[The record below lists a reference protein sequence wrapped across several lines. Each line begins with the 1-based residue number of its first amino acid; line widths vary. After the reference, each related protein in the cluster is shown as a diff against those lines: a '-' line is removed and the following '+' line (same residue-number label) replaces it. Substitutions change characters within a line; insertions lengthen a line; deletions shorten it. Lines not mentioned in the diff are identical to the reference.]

1 MRVGI
6 DTLDFAAL
14 RRKRVGL
21 LSHQAALARGGAD
34 SASLLHAKL
43 GRKLVALFGPEHGF
57 FGQAGAGEHTAE
69 GIHPDWGIPV
79 HSLYGEHRK
88 PTPAMLKGIDV
99 LVCDLQDI
107 GVRCYTYLATLKN
120 VLEACAENGI
130 EVIVADRPVPHRS
143 PDGPMLD
150 PRFTGFVAPLN
161 VPMVHAMTPCG
172 IARFIKHHLLPELKL
187 TCADLRGARG
197 KGWERPADAP
207 SFIPPSPGIRSW
219 ETALVYPATVFCEA
233 LPQIDCGRGNNMAFR
248 VFSVPGVS
256 GSDLCR
262 TLNGCGI
269 EGAAFYPYYYEKE
282 GARIAVTDAAAFRP
296 VAVSVAILAALREFD
311 PDLWNRDGVRREWFD
326 KLYGTDA
333 VRLALEAGESAAAIA
348 ESWKGGL
355 NEFRAAL
362 EAAQK

>member
-1 MRVGI
+1 MRVGV

-21 LSHQAALARGGAD
+21 LSHQAALTRSGAD
-34 SASLLHAKL
+34 SAFLLHAKL

-57 FGQAGAGEHTAE
+57 FGQAGAGEHTVD

-88 PTPAMLKGIDV
+88 PTAAMLKGIDV

-130 EVIVADRPVPHRS
+130 EVIVTDRPVPHLE
-143 PDGPMLD
+143 PDGPRLEA
-150 PRFTGFVAPLN
+150 RFASFVAPLD
-161 VPMVHAMTPCG
+161 VPMVHAMTPCA
-172 IARFIKHHLLPELKL
+172 IARFIQRYSLPDLKL
-187 TCADLRGARG
+187 TCAELHGVRKRS
-197 KGWERPADAP
+197 WERPAGAP

-233 LPQIDCGRGNNMAFR
+233 LPQIDCGRGNNLAFR
-248 VFSVPGVS
+248 VLSVPGVA
-256 GSDLCR
+256 GADLCR
-262 TLNGCGI
+262 KLNSCKI
-269 EGAAFYPYYYEKE
+269 AGAAFYPYYYEKE
-282 GARIAVTDAAAFRP
+282 GARIAVMDAAVFRP
-296 VAVSVAILAALREFD
+296 VAASVAILGALMTLD
-311 PDLWNRDGVRREWFD
+311 PDLWNREGVRREWFD
-326 KLYGTDA
+326 KLYGTDS
-333 VRLALEAGESAAAIA
+333 VRLALEAGEPAAAITDA
-348 ESWKGGL
+348 WKEGL

-362 EAAQK
+362 KAAQK